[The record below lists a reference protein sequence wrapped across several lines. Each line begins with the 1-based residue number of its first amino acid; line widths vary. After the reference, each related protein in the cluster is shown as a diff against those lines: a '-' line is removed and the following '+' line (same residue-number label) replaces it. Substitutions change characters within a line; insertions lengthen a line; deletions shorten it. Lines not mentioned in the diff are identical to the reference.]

1 MTKKTFKG
9 STILNP
15 VPVVLI
21 TSQNKEGKVN
31 VFTVGWIGTAC
42 TKPPMITV
50 SIKPERLSYD
60 NIKETEEFVVNLPT
74 SSMTRIVDYC
84 GVVTGK
90 KEDKIKKLGLNLNSS
105 SLVSVPALTDCPIN
119 IECRLKNI
127 TTLGTHDLFLAE
139 IVSVA
144 IDEDI
149 IDAKGKIHFEKAKL
163 IAYSHGEYFALNN
176 IPLGKFG
183 YSIKKLK

>member
-1 MTKKTFKG
+1 MTKKNFKG

-42 TKPPMITV
+42 TKPPMLTI

-60 NIKETEEFVVNLPT
+60 YIKETEEFVVNLPS
-74 SSMTRIVDYC
+74 SSMTKIVDYC
-84 GVVTGK
+84 GVVSGK
-90 KEDKIKKLGLNLNSS
+90 KEDKIKKLGLTLNSS
-105 SLVSVPALTDCPIN
+105 TFVSVPALSDCPIN

-127 TTLGTHDLFLAE
+127 TALGSHDLFLAE
-139 IVSVA
+139 IVSVS
-144 IDEDI
+144 IDERI
-149 IDAKGKIHFEKAKL
+149 IDTKGKIHFEEANL
-163 IAYSHGEYFALNN
+163 IAYSHGEYFALSSK
-176 IPLGKFG
+176 PLGKFG
-183 YSIKKLK
+183 YSVKKKK